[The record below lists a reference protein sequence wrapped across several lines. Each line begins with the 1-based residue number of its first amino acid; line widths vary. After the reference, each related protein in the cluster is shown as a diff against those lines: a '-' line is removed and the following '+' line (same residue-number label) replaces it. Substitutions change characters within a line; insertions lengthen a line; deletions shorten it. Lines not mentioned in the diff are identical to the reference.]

1 MPSWHAYTEQPT
13 LAPNTE
19 VLITGGHL
27 PVRVMTADQL
37 TIEMPGDRRLMA
49 VVVDRTGERLTLALG
64 DGTLLSLHM
73 APDSGFAHFQLSEG
87 FSRQS
92 WMVE

>member
-1 MPSWHAYTEQPT
+1 MPSWHAYAGQPT
-13 LAPNTE
+13 LAPGTE
-19 VLITGGHL
+19 ILITGGHMA
-27 PVRVMTADQL
+27 VRVLTADQM

-64 DGTLLSLHM
+64 DGEIVRLHL
-73 APDSGFAHFQLSEG
+73 ASDAGFAQFQLSEG

-92 WMVE
+92 WTVD